1 MNNRNNMVPVC
12 VRGLGLVTCC
22 LCVKRLFEIS
32 IVSCRV
38 CSITAIGW
46 KRFASLNDKV
56 LSFQNKGK
64 SFSPFHTVKSH
75 SPTLDITKL
84 LVEKSKLRSKYHGNF
99 EEKSGLWRVKKIENQ
114 LSLGQSCANGG
125 RQSMN
130 VPPTYLVLARQRWFS
145 SWVAA
150 GISCYLDL
158 TWMSACRIF
167 DGTYSKCILKPKSLR
182 SSGHPVKNCLTCL
195 N

>member
-12 VRGLGLVTCC
+12 VRGLGLVTSC
-22 LCVKRLFEIS
+22 LCVKRLFEIP

-46 KRFASLNDKV
+46 KQFASLNDKV
-56 LSFQNKGK
+56 FSFQNKGK
-64 SFSPFHTVKSH
+64 SFSLFQTVKSH

-84 LVEKSKLRSKYHGNF
+84 LAEKSKLRSKYHRNF
-99 EEKSGLWRVKKIENQ
+99 EEKSGLWRVKNWKSSIIRAKLREWRAAK
-114 LSLGQSCANGG
+114 LECTAY
-125 RQSMN
+125 RR
-130 VPPTYLVLARQRWFS
+130 LVLARQRWSS

-150 GISCYLDL
+150 EIRCYLDL

-167 DGTYSKCILKPKSLR
+167 VGTYSKCILKPMSLR

>member
-84 LVEKSKLRSKYHGNF
+84 LAEKSKLRSKYHRNF
-99 EEKSGLWRVKKIENQ
+99 EEKSGLWRVKNWKSSIIRAKLREWRAAKLECTAYVPGPCSAKVVQ
-114 LSLGQSCANGG
+114 FLGCSGD
-125 RQSMN
+125 
-130 VPPTYLVLARQRWFS
+130 YVLLGS
-145 SWVAA
+145 
-150 GISCYLDL
+150 YLDVSL
-158 TWMSACRIF
+158 QNICW
-167 DGTYSKCILKPKSLR
+167 YILEVHFETNVFAVFWPS
-182 SSGHPVKNCLTCL
+182 C
-195 N
+195 